1 VAEET
6 TTNAR
11 VARFAAPALVDG
23 RVGLVVAPRGRLL
36 AAIALTIKDEKITEV
51 DAVAD
56 PLRPRRLDPAV
67 PAG

>member
-1 VAEET
+1 
-6 TTNAR
+6 

-23 RVGLVVAPRGRLL
+23 RVGLVVAPRGWLL
-36 AAIALTIKDEKITEV
+36 AAIALTIKGDKISEI

-67 PAG
+67 LAG